1 MQVRDMLGHK
11 VSRER
16 IGTELDGMLNGPD
29 PTMALDLLRAMGL
42 FEAVF
47 EVHPSATEDITSKF
61 ATQGSILGKVAC
73 KMLTNWGD
81 VFDPIEFS
89 VDLSDSDVKRQTILG
104 ALLLPL
110 RCALVPNSKNKLQT
124 MSSHIVRD
132 SLKWKAKDADGIDV
146 LHSVGADLLHVYQ
159 SLITMD
165 DSLTPNDANA
175 SVRVKLG
182 RCLKKLKTLWPSG
195 IFIACLL
202 ASAEAVPLG
211 IEEATA
217 ENIPWS
223 ETWSNLPADLTK
235 PLEEVPDLHAQY
247 VSSKSM
253 THPF

>member
-1 MQVRDMLGHK
+1 MLGHK

-47 EVHPSATEDITSKF
+47 EVHPSATEDVTAKF
-61 ATQGSILGKVAC
+61 AIQGSALGKAAC
-73 KMLTNWGD
+73 RMLANWGS
-81 VFDPIEFS
+81 VFEPIECK
-89 VDLSDSDVKRQTILG
+89 VDLSNSNVKRQTILG

-132 SLKWKAKDADGIDV
+132 SLKWKTKDADGIDV
-146 LHSVGADLLHVYQ
+146 LHAAGPDLLHVYQ
-159 SLITMD
+159 SLISLGD
-165 DSLTPNDANA
+165 PLTPNDTNA

-182 RCLKKLKTLWPSG
+182 RSLKRLKSLWPSG
-195 IFIACLL
+195 MFIASLL

-223 ETWSNLPADLTK
+223 ESWSNLPADLGK
-235 PLEEVPDLHAQY
+235 SLEEVPDLHAQY
-247 VSSKSM
+247 V
-253 THPF
+253 FVFF